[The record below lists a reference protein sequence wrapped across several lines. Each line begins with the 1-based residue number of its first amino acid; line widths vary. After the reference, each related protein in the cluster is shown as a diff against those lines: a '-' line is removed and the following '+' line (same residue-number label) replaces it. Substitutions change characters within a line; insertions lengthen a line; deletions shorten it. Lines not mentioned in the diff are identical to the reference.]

1 MAKKNKK
8 ASKFRDWFNRAQEKK
23 RIIILDIDNYEEKR
37 SYTTSKFNVFIILSF
52 FTILLGFLTFALISY
67 SSLKNLI
74 PGYPNPT
81 QQQEIKNKSIIIDQ
95 KLTELLSKTEKEKS
109 YINNVMQILNGSIP
123 INEKDTSWKKIKPN
137 ANSNTN
143 EISSSEKSMREKVQN
158 REKFDIDV
166 IPGGA
171 LKSEVLPELL
181 LFPPIKGEITNKMNI
196 SSGHFGVDIIA
207 PKNEAVSS
215 ILNGTIIYHNWSPT
229 DGHVVHIQ
237 HKKNLISIYKHNSEI
252 LKEIGDFVESG
263 EPIAIVGNSGEHS
276 TGPHLHFELWHNGY
290 PLDPE
295 IFINF
300 N

>member
-1 MAKKNKK
+1 MARKNKK

-23 RIIILDIDNYEEKR
+23 RIIILDVDNYEEKR

-123 INEKDTSWKKIKPN
+123 INEKDTSWKKINPN
-137 ANSNTN
+137 TNSNTN

>member
-8 ASKFRDWFNRAQEKK
+8 GSKFRDWFNRAQEKK
-23 RIIILDIDNYEEKR
+23 RIIILDVDNYEEKR

-123 INEKDTSWKKIKPN
+123 INEKDTSWKKINPN